1 MAISYSYVQRRKQ
14 VIDLKDIEVLM
25 NEEWILSKA
34 TDDFLR
40 LKSIQKN
47 DSSECEVT
55 PSQSD
60 DDLIE

>member
-1 MAISYSYVQRRKQ
+1 M
-14 VIDLKDIEVLM
+14 IDLKDIEVLM
-25 NEEWILSKA
+25 NEEWVLSKA

-47 DSSECEVT
+47 DSSGYEVT

-60 DDLIE
+60 GDLAG

>member
-1 MAISYSYVQRRKQ
+1 MIQ
-14 VIDLKDIEVLM
+14 LEDIEILM
-25 NEEWILSKA
+25 NEEWVLSKA

-40 LKSIQKN
+40 LKGIQKN

-60 DDLIE
+60 VDPTA

>member
-1 MAISYSYVQRRKQ
+1 MTNPE
-14 VIDLKDIEVLM
+14 DIEVLM
-25 NEEWILSKA
+25 NEEWVLSKA

-60 DDLIE
+60 GDLTE